1 MTVTADIASYQR
13 TPWNAHLNA
22 LDWRQG
28 DHMLISAPTNA
39 GKTTMA
45 RKLIEKRSHVVVFVS
60 KMKDPTFTNDFRDF
74 DRLTDWPKGG
84 PRGYQNRILLWPTPE
99 KLVTDT
105 LAKQR
110 DVFRTAINAILHQ
123 GNRCVVIDESLMMT
137 DPQFVGL
144 GKEIGLA
151 HYYGRSAGITM
162 LDLTQRPSWIPRVI
176 YSSVSHAYIASTKDK
191 DDARRLSEMGGV
203 DAKEVG
209 HNLMRL
215 PTRHDYVYLN
225 PLGDAQPTIVN
236 TRR

>member
-1 MTVTADIASYQR
+1 VTAATALTTYER
-13 TPWNAHLNA
+13 TPWNEHLSS
-22 LDWRQG
+22 LRWKQG

-45 RKLIEKRSHVVVFVS
+45 RRLIEKRSHVIFFVS
-60 KMKDPTFTNDFRDF
+60 KMKDPTFVNDFKGF
-74 DRLTDWPKGG
+74 DRLTSWPKGG
-84 PRGYQNRILLWPTPE
+84 PRAYQNRILLWPTPE
-99 KLVTDT
+99 KITTDT

-110 DVFRTAINAILHQ
+110 DVFREAINAILHQ
-123 GNRCVVIDESLMMT
+123 GNRCIVIDESLMMT
-137 DPQFVGL
+137 DPQFIGL

-176 YSSVSHAYIASTKDK
+176 YSSVSHAYIASTKDR
-191 DDARRLSEMGGV
+191 DDAKRLSEMGGV

-225 PLGDAQPTIVN
+225 PLGDAAPTVVN